1 MDSKSLV
8 TLSAHQNDGDLL
20 DIPVLGHLSVVIV
33 DGIEGSLIF
42 QTGARR
48 FISIGLVLMLL

>member
-1 MDSKSLV
+1 MSPD
-8 TLSAHQNDGDLL
+8 QDDWDLL
-20 DIPVLGHLSVVIV
+20 DVPVLGHLGVVIV